1 MSVDCTACCTLYVSG
16 DRCICCLLSLS
27 IQDHWSPLMIACLYG
42 HEDVAKELIRA
53 GANLDIRNMVGYHG
67 AT

>member
-1 MSVDCTACCTLYVSG
+1 
-16 DRCICCLLSLS
+16 
-27 IQDHWSPLMIACLYG
+27 MIACLYG

-67 AT
+67 VT